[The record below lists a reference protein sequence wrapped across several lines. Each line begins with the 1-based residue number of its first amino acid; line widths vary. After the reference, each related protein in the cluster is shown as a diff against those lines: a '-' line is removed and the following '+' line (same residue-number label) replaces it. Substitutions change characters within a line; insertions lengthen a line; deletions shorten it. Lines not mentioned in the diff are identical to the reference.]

1 MKNLIRS
8 FIAVSAL
15 LLSALPSFA
24 GLDWTY
30 GALSNPDNL
39 GRYTRAAAYSASG
52 NIFVTGTEGNS
63 SGNAKIVT
71 KKFSST
77 GSLLATVT
85 NTYAV
90 GVGTIIVDDATD
102 IKLDAN
108 DNVYVLGIQYG
119 TSSRGN
125 DVVLIKYNSS
135 LSQQWKKLIYNTNQ
149 PNNFDDKPCKIL
161 LDANG
166 DAYVCGTWNNVTIT
180 GFMEEIFVQKYSSS
194 GTLLYSTTVPQA
206 IGKNIS
212 DVTDMCID
220 NSLNVTVCARA
231 KDGSN
236 IYSIMYARITNT
248 GSLSW
253 KKFYSP
259 GSTFSLLF
267 KPEVECLSTG
277 TLYLSTI
284 SERETSGNN
293 VYVRIA
299 TAKFNTSGTQQW
311 ENLSAE
317 LHEYADNVLLRL
329 DASGNI
335 YAGCDFLNSPVPTYK
350 NHRIYKM
357 NSSGTLQWI
366 YTSAETSNF
375 FSFETYA
382 SSSLFVIFSHTQ
394 GVNPI
399 LRKLDASNGAVIWSE
414 TVAYSPPATY
424 HHCQVIHS
432 NIAVQPSTSEVAF
445 CGYISADVISP
456 SYAQEYR
463 WLIKKYGATTPRLS
477 PEEVIP
483 GNSISD
489 LKPDVYPSPA
499 SSFIN
504 VVLSTNPIELKIS
517 LLDINGKIV
526 KDYVSKEY
534 SLLHTISVSDLPNGV
549 YFARINSIEKTGIKK
564 FIIQH

>member
-1 MKNLIRS
+1 MKNLKS
-8 FIAVSAL
+8 FIAVSAFL
-15 LLSALPSFA
+15 LYASQSFA

-39 GRYTRAAAYSASG
+39 GRYTKAIAYSTTG
-52 NIFVTGTEGNS
+52 NVYVTGKEENS
-63 SGNAKIVT
+63 SGNTKIVT
-71 KKFSST
+71 KKISST
-77 GSLLATVT
+77 GSLLATVI

-90 GVGTIIVDDATD
+90 GVGTTITDNATD

-108 DNVYVLGIQYG
+108 DNVYVLGTQYG

-125 DVVLIKYNSS
+125 DMVLIKYNSS
-135 LSQQWKKLIYNTNQ
+135 LTQQWKKFIYNTNQ

-161 LDANG
+161 LDANN
-166 DAYVCGTWNNVTIT
+166 DVYVTGTWNNVTIT
-180 GFMEEIFVQKYSSS
+180 GFMEEIFVQKYSAS
-194 GTLLYSTTVPQA
+194 GTLLYSITVPQS
-206 IGKNIS
+206 IGKTIS

-231 KDGSN
+231 KNGSN

-259 GSTFSLLF
+259 SSTFTLLF

-311 ENLSAE
+311 EGISAE
-317 LHEYADNVLLRL
+317 VHEYADNVILHL

-335 YAGCDFLNSPVPTYK
+335 YAGCDFLNSPAPSYK

-382 SSSLFVIFSHTQ
+382 SSSLFIIFSHTQ

-399 LRKLDASNGAVIWSE
+399 LRKLDTSNGSVIWSE
-414 TVAYSPPATY
+414 TITYSPPATY

-432 NIAVQPSTSEVAF
+432 DIAVNSSTSEVAF
-445 CGYISADVISP
+445 CGYISADMITP
-456 SYAQEYR
+456 TYNQEYR
-463 WLIKKYGATTPRLS
+463 WLIKKYGATSPRLS
-477 PEEVIP
+477 STEINTENNLAENTFSVFPNPVNQSAIISWKSEENKNATTKIIDAT
-483 GNSISD
+483 GKEI
-489 LKPDVYPSPA
+489 LKK
-499 SSFIN
+499 
-504 VVLSTNPIELKIS
+504 ELTSEQTEI
-517 LLDINGKIV
+517 D
-526 KDYVSKEY
+526 VSKLESGIY
-534 SLLHTISVSDLPNGV
+534 FVQLISGQNIQN
-549 YFARINSIEKTGIKK
+549 RK
-564 FIIQH
+564 IIVRH